1 MHHITKDMKIGFDGK
16 RALRNMT
23 GLGNYSRL
31 VVESLAETYP
41 QLQLTLYSPRDG
53 DNERLHKIRELSN
66 VSVRLPGK
74 GEAPLGG
81 SLWRTRG
88 MTHLFQTDGIDLF
101 HGLSNELPLNI
112 SKSGIPSVVTM
123 HDVIYRRMPECYNLP
138 DRIIYDFKYG
148 RACRHA
154 TRVIAV
160 SERTKRDVMEF
171 YGIGEEKIDIV
182 YQGCDDIFR
191 QRLDN
196 AQIAGIKKKY
206 DIRTPYIIQVGSIE
220 KRKNAMVSVKALSRL
235 PQEYSLLLV
244 GRRTPYLDK
253 VMREA
258 DTLGVRG
265 RVKVLDGVAFKDL
278 PALYQGAAAAVYP
291 SRYEGFGIP
300 VLEALNSRIPCIAA
314 KGSCLEEAGG
324 DSGIYIDPDDPRGLT
339 EALDVVINEETVRTA
354 MIEEGLRHAARF
366 SNADIPARLMAVYR
380 QAIEDHSRGCR

>member
-1 MHHITKDMKIGFDGK
+1 MKIGFDGK

-31 VVESLAETYP
+31 VVESLAESYP

-53 DNERLHKIRELSN
+53 ESERLQKIRKLAN
-66 VSVRLPGK
+66 VNIRLPLK

-81 SLWRTRG
+81 SLWRTQG
-88 MTHLFQTDGIDLF
+88 MTRLFKTDEIDLF

-112 SKSGIPSVVTM
+112 RTSGIPSVVTM
-123 HDVIYRRMPECYNLP
+123 HDVIYRRMPECYNLT

-148 RACRHA
+148 RACRNA
-154 TRVIAV
+154 TRIIAV

-171 YGIGEEKIDIV
+171 YGIGDEKIDVV

-191 QRLDN
+191 QRLSSV
-196 AQIAGIKKKY
+196 QIAGIKEKY

-244 GRRTPYLDK
+244 GRKTAYLDK
-253 VMREA
+253 VLKEA
-258 DTLGVRG
+258 VSLGVSE
-265 RVKVLDGVAFKDL
+265 RVKVLDGVVFKDL
-278 PALYQGAAAAVYP
+278 PALYQGAEAAVYP

-300 VLEALNSRIPCIAA
+300 VLEALNSHIPCIAA
-314 KGSCLEEAGG
+314 TGSCLEEAGG
-324 DSGIYIDPDDPRGLT
+324 ENGIYIDPDDPGALA
-339 EALDVVINEETVRTA
+339 EALTLVINERTVRTTL
-354 MIEEGLRHAARF
+354 IEEGLRHAAASATPTSR
-366 SNADIPARLMAVYR
+366 NA
-380 QAIEDHSRGCR
+380 

>member
-1 MHHITKDMKIGFDGK
+1 MKIGFDGK

-53 DNERLHKIRELSN
+53 ESERLQKIRELAN
-66 VSVRLPGK
+66 VNIRLPQK

-81 SLWRTRG
+81 SLWRTQG
-88 MTHLFQTDGIDLF
+88 MTRLFKTDEVDLF

-112 SKSGIPSVVTM
+112 RKSGIPSVVTM
-123 HDVIYRRMPECYNLP
+123 HDVIYRRMPECYNLT

-148 RACRHA
+148 RACRNA
-154 TRVIAV
+154 TRIIAV

-171 YGIGEEKIDIV
+171 YGIRGEKIDIV

-191 QRLDN
+191 ERLSN
-196 AQIAGIKKKY
+196 VQIAGIKKKY

-220 KRKNAMVSVKALSRL
+220 KRKNAMVSVQALSRL

-244 GRRTPYLDK
+244 GRKTAYLEK
-253 VMREA
+253 VTGEA
-258 DTLGVRG
+258 ARLGVSE
-265 RVKVLDGVAFKDL
+265 RVQVLDSVVFKDL
-278 PALYQGAAAAVYP
+278 PALYQGAEAAVYP

-324 DSGIYIDPDDPRGLT
+324 DSGIYIDPNDPRALADALT
-339 EALDVVINEETVRTA
+339 LVINEKTVRTTL
-354 MIEEGLRHAARF
+354 IEEGLRHAARF
-366 SNADIPARLMAVYR
+366 SNADIPARLMSVYR
-380 QAIEDHSRGCR
+380 QAIEEHSRGCR

>member
-1 MHHITKDMKIGFDGK
+1 MKIGFDGK

-53 DNERLHKIRELSN
+53 ESERLQKIRELAN
-66 VSVRLPGK
+66 VNIRLPQK

-81 SLWRTRG
+81 SLWRTQG
-88 MTHLFQTDGIDLF
+88 MTRLFKTDEVDLF

-112 SKSGIPSVVTM
+112 RKSGIPSVVTM
-123 HDVIYRRMPECYNLP
+123 HDVIYRRMPECYNLT

-148 RACRHA
+148 RACRNA
-154 TRVIAV
+154 TRIIAV

-171 YGIGEEKIDIV
+171 YGIRGEKIDIV

-191 QRLDN
+191 ERLSN
-196 AQIAGIKKKY
+196 VQIAGIKKKY

-220 KRKNAMVSVKALSRL
+220 KRKNAMVSVQALSRL

-244 GRRTPYLDK
+244 GRKTAYLEK
-253 VMREA
+253 VTGEA
-258 DTLGVRG
+258 ARLGVSE
-265 RVKVLDGVAFKDL
+265 RVQVLDSVVFKDL
-278 PALYQGAAAAVYP
+278 PALYQGAEAAVYP

-324 DSGIYIDPDDPRGLT
+324 DSGIYIDPDDPRALADALT
-339 EALDVVINEETVRTA
+339 LVINEKTVRTTL
-354 MIEEGLRHAARF
+354 IEEGLRHAARF
-366 SNADIPARLMAVYR
+366 SNADIPARLMSVYR
-380 QAIEDHSRGCR
+380 QAIEEHSRGCR

>member
-1 MHHITKDMKIGFDGK
+1 MKIGFDGK

-53 DNERLHKIRELSN
+53 ESKRLQKIRELAN
-66 VSVRLPGK
+66 VNIRLPQK

-81 SLWRTRG
+81 SLWRTQG
-88 MTHLFQTDGIDLF
+88 MTRLFKTDEVDLF

-112 SKSGIPSVVTM
+112 RKSGIPSVVTM
-123 HDVIYRRMPECYNLP
+123 HDVIYRRMPECYNLT

-148 RACRHA
+148 RACRNA
-154 TRVIAV
+154 TRIIAV

-171 YGIGEEKIDIV
+171 YGIRGEKIDIV

-191 QRLDN
+191 ERLSN
-196 AQIAGIKKKY
+196 VQIAGIKKKY

-220 KRKNAMVSVKALSRL
+220 KRKNAMVSVKSLSRL

-244 GRRTPYLDK
+244 GRKTAYLEK
-253 VMREA
+253 VTGEA
-258 DTLGVRG
+258 ARLGVSE
-265 RVKVLDGVAFKDL
+265 RVQVLDSVVFKDL
-278 PALYQGAAAAVYP
+278 PALYQGAEAAVYP

-324 DSGIYIDPDDPRGLT
+324 DSGIYIDPDDPRALADALT
-339 EALDVVINEETVRTA
+339 LVINEKTVRTTL
-354 MIEEGLRHAARF
+354 IEEGLRHAARF
-366 SNADIPARLMAVYR
+366 SNADIPARLMSVYR
-380 QAIEDHSRGCR
+380 QAIEEHSRGCR

>member
-1 MHHITKDMKIGFDGK
+1 MKIGFDGK

-53 DNERLHKIRELSN
+53 ESERLQKIRELAN
-66 VSVRLPGK
+66 VNIRLPRK

-81 SLWRTRG
+81 SLWRTQG
-88 MTHLFQTDGIDLF
+88 MTRLFKTDEVDLF

-112 SKSGIPSVVTM
+112 RKSGIPSVVTM
-123 HDVIYRRMPECYNLP
+123 HDVIYRRMPECYNLT

-148 RACRHA
+148 RACRNA
-154 TRVIAV
+154 TRIIAV

-171 YGIGEEKIDIV
+171 YGIRGEKIDIV

-191 QRLDN
+191 ERLSN
-196 AQIAGIKKKY
+196 VQIAGIKKKY

-220 KRKNAMVSVKALSRL
+220 KRKNAMVSVQALSRL

-244 GRRTPYLDK
+244 GRKTAYLEK
-253 VMREA
+253 VTGEA
-258 DTLGVRG
+258 ARLGVSE
-265 RVKVLDGVAFKDL
+265 RVQVLDSVVFKDL
-278 PALYQGAAAAVYP
+278 PALYQGAEAAVYP

-324 DSGIYIDPDDPRGLT
+324 DSGIYIDPDDPRALADALT
-339 EALDVVINEETVRTA
+339 LVINEKTVRTTL
-354 MIEEGLRHAARF
+354 IEEGLRHAARF
-366 SNADIPARLMAVYR
+366 SNADIPARLMSVYR
-380 QAIEDHSRGCR
+380 QAIEEHSRGCR